1 MNFFEKREKSNGIKE
16 EKTPK
21 GMLNIYDASIEKRWA
36 SHAHKNWISNNGKV
50 FREIL
55 KSCVDMCKTGI

>member
-1 MNFFEKREKSNGIKE
+1 MKKREKSKKS
-16 EKTPK
+16 KTGKYPR
-21 GMLNIYDASIEKRWA
+21 GMSNIYDAATEKRWA

-55 KSCVDMCKTGI
+55 KSCVDMYKTGV